1 MPLFS
6 ALSAKLHIDVCL
18 RQMAALSG
26 PGVQVDVEHGI
37 IRNVAIVS
45 PGPVVPARGP
55 VCEIDQVFCQQVVD
69 AINAAPQGVRSRLT
83 HADLQGGPASDG
95 VDTITCLVGRVRN
108 ARLID
113 GQVRA
118 DIHIGEYARSS
129 PLGDMRSYLLGLAA
143 EDPSAIGVSL
153 FYRMAELVNR
163 LGATPLARLK
173 ELKFVDFVGEP
184 AANPAGLL
192 SAGDPAAQPAQ
203 KQPEGAVPPAGR
215 AGSTAPALLE
225 GSAMNPQ
232 LREYLVSIGLPPEA
246 TEAEALEFMRQLPA
260 DQKARADELWVMDY
274 SPPPTPVPATSE
286 TPPAAQSAPK
296 PPNAANTTAGT
307 PPGDSVEDRAA
318 RSAVAALQAENK
330 RRSDIAA
337 LASAKGV
344 DSAWAQRCMD
354 ENMTVAQV
362 QKLVDL
368 ATSMRP
374 VPGISVGQD
383 RGQAS
388 LSDGIRD
395 AVLLRAG
402 RPVETPNDR
411 SREFLGRSLLEI
423 GRMFLSAWHVDTVGM
438 SRLQVAGLLLS
449 RNRLAQRIG
458 TVAFT
463 LATADFPLILA
474 DALGKTLRQGY
485 ELTPVTWSN
494 WARRG
499 TAPDFKQIK
508 RLQLSEAP
516 VLLAKAEGAE
526 YKYGALGE
534 SREVYVLVTYGRGVM
549 LTREML
555 INDDLDAFS
564 RIVPSMGAQA
574 RRLEDDVCYAV
585 LTANAAMSDSVALFH
600 ATHSNLQVAAA
611 ISVTS
616 MGVVR
621 AAMRKQTGIAV
632 TDPSDGVSRSPI
644 LNLAVRHL
652 IVPAALETLAEQF
665 VSSVVDP
672 AKTNATPNPFANKL
686 AITAEPRLDTTSA
699 SVWYCAADSA
709 LIDTVEV
716 CFLEGESEPVL
727 EEEDDF
733 NTDSRKYKVR
743 HNVVA
748 KAIDWRGL
756 QRVGS

>member
-6 ALSAKLHIDVCL
+6 ALSTKLHIDVCL
-18 RQMAALSG
+18 RQMAALAG
-26 PGVQVDVEHGI
+26 PGVQVDVEQGI

-83 HADLQGGPASDG
+83 HADLQGGPQSDG
-95 VDTITCLVGRVRN
+95 VDSITCLVGRVRN

-225 GSAMNPQ
+225 GSAMNPE
-232 LREYLVSIGLPPEA
+232 LKAYLVSIGLAPEA
-246 TEAEALEFMRQLPA
+246 TDEEALAFMLTLTGE
-260 DQKARADELWVMDY
+260 QKAKADELFT
-274 SPPPTPVPATSE
+274 PPPVAVAPPPA
-286 TPPAAQSAPK
+286 PAAQSAPK
-296 PPNAANTTAGT
+296 PAAAANTTAGT

-330 RRSDIAA
+330 RRADIAA

-344 DSAWAQRCMD
+344 DAAWAQRCMD

-438 SRLQVAGLLLS
+438 SRLEVAGLLLS
-449 RNRLAQRIG
+449 RNRLAQKIG

-485 ELTPVTWSN
+485 ELTPVTWIN

-686 AITAEPRLDTTSA
+686 QITAEPRLDTTSA

-733 NTDSRKYKVR
+733 DTDARKYKVR